1 MPAGVNPDPFRKW
14 CIGNRVP
21 LDVPFHE
28 KDDAKAKGAK
38 WDAKR
43 GQWFFTDNMNETP
56 FNKWRRVKAPGRLT
70 STWPAPAHDLRAR
83 SPRVRVMDFFSTP
96 LRRRCA
102 GNADDRVALDD
113 SPILNP

>member
-43 GQWFFTDNMNETP
+43 ASG
-56 FNKWRRVKAPGRLT
+56 
-70 STWPAPAHDLRAR
+70 
-83 SPRVRVMDFFSTP
+83 FSRTT
-96 LRRRCA
+96 
-102 GNADDRVALDD
+102 
-113 SPILNP
+113 